1 MLFLIDVFKDQCCFF
16 FKKTV
21 YNESFEIGIFNILN
35 LEACLTVI
43 LLLFFL
49 IRNHFAAN
57 SIDFY
62 IVMG

>member
-1 MLFLIDVFKDQCCFF
+1 MLFF

-21 YNESFEIGIFNILN
+21 YNESFEIGIFNIIN

-43 LLLFFL
+43 LLFFFL